1 MGMNHRA
8 GLSTPSEHARHDQL
22 LMARLAGDDHDPS
35 ERSTAE
41 ALRSACAECRQL
53 HDDLRTL
60 MQATADLPIPR
71 RHRDFR
77 LSPEQAARLRGSWRD
92 RVMER
97 LAAPSLGVLQP
108 LAGAAMAIGLTL
120 LVVNSLPFG
129 FGQSSGATASPQAAP
144 VPAAE
149 VGAGE
154 SPSRTR
160 ATAGSELSTDSAAT
174 LAPAPFTSPTPS
186 YRAAAG
192 TRPSP
197 TAESLAGGEFAGAS
211 ADEGA
216 GEPAEQGRDRLV
228 LETSGPDWLLI
239 GVLLIIAGLAVF
251 LARVLAV
258 RQMRDPRLQ

>member
-8 GLSTPSEHARHDQL
+8 GSSTPSEHSGHDQV
-22 LMARLAGDDHDPS
+22 LMARLAGDDLDPS
-35 ERSTAE
+35 ERSAAE
-41 ALRSACAECRQL
+41 ALRSACAECQQL

-60 MQATADLPIPR
+60 MRATADLPAPR

-77 LSPEQAARLRGSWRD
+77 LSPEQAARLRGSWLD

-97 LAAPSLGVLQP
+97 LAAPSLGLLQP

-129 FGQSSGATASPQAAP
+129 FAASGGAAASPEAAP
-144 VPAAE
+144 VPAEA
-149 VGAGE
+149 GAAE
-154 SPSRTR
+154 SPPGARPTSR
-160 ATAGSELSTDSAAT
+160 AEFSTDSAAS
-174 LAPAPFTSPTPS
+174 LAPAPFTSPTPA
-186 YRAAAG
+186 YRTASG

-197 TAESLAGGEFAGAS
+197 TAGSLAGGKFAGAS

-216 GEPAEQGRDRLV
+216 SETAEQGRDRPTP
-228 LETSGPDWLLI
+228 ETSGPDWLLI
-239 GVLLIIAGLAVF
+239 GVLLIIGGLAVF